1 MPTFDHETSS
11 SVALLQERVDFLEET
26 NLNHVRMLDILTACS
41 DFQSDIY
48 RSKDAAFVIRAM
60 FAQIRRLAPFVS
72 MALFGVDEGAFSLEV
87 CEPETSVALFRKE
100 VDAKI
105 LDGTFAWAL
114 NQNHPVIA
122 SVGDGTQTLVLH
134 VMATH
139 SRIRGMFVGL
149 LDGEQTSAEVAS
161 LGVLSV
167 ILMNTAYAAENSALY
182 EMLREHTRTLE
193 DKVLSRT
200 TELEAARLQAEKATK
215 AKSEFLANMSHEIRT
230 PMNGVLGL
238 SRLMMDT
245 PLTTEQAH
253 YMESLKT
260 SADNL
265 LTIINDILDFS
276 KIEAG
281 KVAIESI
288 PFQLAGYLEA
298 TFQPFRAKSR
308 EKNIGLE
315 IQVSKDVPEILV
327 GDPVRLC
334 QILNNLL
341 GNAIKFTSR
350 GKVVVSCTTEATG
363 PAKTSLRFSVSDTGI
378 GIPAHLLGRIFDIF
392 TQADAS
398 TTRLF
403 GGTGLGL
410 TITKRLTELMG
421 GELRV
426 ESREGE
432 GSTFSFLLPFLLPTS
447 QQLSAIQ
454 KPATEPLTGLR
465 RLRILVVDDVPINQ
479 LVTEKT
485 IGKTGDHLVET
496 AANGREAVER
506 WVSGRYDV
514 IFMDV
519 QMPVMDGL
527 QATMEIRRREQDLGG
542 HVHICAMTANAMK
555 EDMAVCRQAGMDSY
569 IAKPVRAEELVET
582 IRKVAFATLTPAS
595 NGSMESPSDVVS
607 PAPAMDA
614 SSVFDREDLIGRLGG
629 DDCMVDEI
637 VALFL
642 ETTRASLANLE
653 AAIDGKD
660 SDGVRSVAHS
670 IKGASANIG
679 ARGMRVLADEIE
691 MAANRKDLSEVPAR
705 YGALVTAFCAFHV
718 LVASNA

>member
-1 MPTFDHETSS
+1 MPRFDKEG
-11 SVALLQERVDFLEET
+11 SVRCARLQARVDFLEET

-48 RSKDAAFVIRAM
+48 RSKDSAFVIRAM
-60 FAQIRRLAPFVS
+60 FGQIRRLAPFVS

-87 CEPETSVALFRKE
+87 CEPESSVALFRKE

-122 SVGDGTQTLVLH
+122 SVADGTQTLVLH

-167 ILMNTAYAAENSALY
+167 ILMNTAYAAENSTLY

-193 DKVLSRT
+193 EKVLSRT
-200 TELEAARLQAEKATK
+200 TELDAARLQAEKATK

-238 SRLMMDT
+238 SRLMMET
-245 PLTTEQAH
+245 PLTAEQAQ

-288 PFQLAGYLEA
+288 PFQLSGYLEA

-315 IQVSKDVPEILV
+315 IHVSPDVPEILV

-341 GNAIKFTSR
+341 GNAIKFTSL
-350 GKVVVSCTTEATG
+350 GKVVVSCTTEAAG
-363 PAKTSLRFSVSDTGI
+363 CAETSLRFSVSDTGI

-447 QQLSAIQ
+447 QQVAAIQ
-454 KPATEPLTGLR
+454 KPATEPLTALR

-485 IGKTGDHLVET
+485 IAKTGDHVVET

-506 WVSGRYDV
+506 WTSGRYDL

-527 QATMEIRRREQDLGG
+527 QATMEIRRRERDLGG

-582 IRKVAFATLTPAS
+582 IRKVAF
-595 NGSMESPSDVVS
+595 GSLVGSTERQSEVV
-607 PAPAMDA
+607 PDPPPPIHA
-614 SSVFDREDLIGRLGG
+614 SSVFDREDLLGRLGG
-629 DDCMVDEI
+629 DDCMVDEV

-642 ETTRASLANLE
+642 ETTRESLASLE
-653 AAIDGKD
+653 AAIDVKD

-679 ARGMRVLADEIE
+679 AQGMRVLADEIE
-691 MAANRKDLSEVPAR
+691 MAANRRDLSEVPAR
-705 YGALVTAFCAFHV
+705 YVALVTAFGAFDV